1 MEERKRSNLPK
12 LSFVIDCSEPEKLA
26 EFWAP
31 ALGYQNAGVFGSYV
45 ALVAD
50 GAPMF
55 LLQRVSEPKQGK
67 NRMHLDFKV
76 PDVEAEVTRL
86 VALGAKRISDA
97 PISELGTQW
106 VVMNDPEGNEFCVC
120 RDT

>member
-1 MEERKRSNLPK
+1 MPAK
-12 LSFVIDCSEPEKLA
+12 LSFVIDCNDPQTLA

-31 ALGYQNAGVFGSYV
+31 ALGYQNAGSFGSYV

-55 LLQRVSEPKQGK
+55 LLQRVPEKK
-67 NRMHLDFKV
+67 TEKLRMHLDFKV
-76 PDVEAEVTRL
+76 PDVEAEVERL

-97 PISELGTQW
+97 PIEELGAQW

-120 RDT
+120 RD

>member
-1 MEERKRSNLPK
+1 MPAK
-12 LSFVIDCSEPEKLA
+12 LSFVIDCADPETLA
-26 EFWAP
+26 GFWAP
-31 ALGYQNAGVFGSYV
+31 ALGYQNAGTFGSYV

-55 LLQRVSEPKQGK
+55 LLQRVPEPKQGK
-67 NRMHLDFKV
+67 LRMHVDFKV
-76 PDVEAEVTRL
+76 PDVEAEVERL

-97 PISELGTQW
+97 PVTEHGAQW

-120 RDT
+120 RDP